1 MDEWMKIFLKNLVTI
16 LDESIYGKIEVNYTP
31 NTHMIEVKIEGP
43 CNLKWRYILCET
55 EMEMEI
61 QRGYT
66 TTTSVA
72 DAIIIEYKR
81 VLRDYIFHLAL
92 K

>member
-1 MDEWMKIFLKNLVTI
+1 MDEWMEIFLKNLI
-16 LDESIYGKIEVNYTP
+16 KNLDESIYGKIEVNYTP

-55 EMEMEI
+55 EMEI

-66 TTTSVA
+66 TSASVA